1 MKLSLRSRCE
11 CDPYFIAKISYVS
24 VSAIAS
30 TQVLSHQGFSMYMEP
45 VGVERKTFDESAEIG
60 FMSGDWFYE

>member
-1 MKLSLRSRCE
+1 
-11 CDPYFIAKISYVS
+11 
-24 VSAIAS
+24 
-30 TQVLSHQGFSMYMEP
+30 MYMEP